1 MAAEAVGPL
10 PGARSAAAAAAS
22 PAMLEWCL
30 LPYFAWQ
37 FFHYQKQ
44 NAGLAAL
51 AASASRVPSV
61 RPAERRALLVAG
73 GAGIAGLVAHPGLLQ
88 LRIDPGLRFICG
100 PHPGNIC
107 HDHERAR

>member
-1 MAAEAVGPL
+1 
-10 PGARSAAAAAAS
+10 
-22 PAMLEWCL
+22 MLEWCL